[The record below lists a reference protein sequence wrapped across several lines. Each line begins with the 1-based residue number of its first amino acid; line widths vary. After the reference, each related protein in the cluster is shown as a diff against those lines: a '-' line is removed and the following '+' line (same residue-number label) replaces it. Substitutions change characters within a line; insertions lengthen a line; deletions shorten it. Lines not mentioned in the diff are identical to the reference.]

1 MPGGAQ
7 APSAGKQLEE
17 KVALLAGELGLLVD
31 SQVKAARR
39 IWGAERRI
47 DLVVSREETRQRL
60 GIECKAQTSSGS
72 AEEKIMATIKD
83 IESWPIDGIVVIE
96 GEGFSQNILGYLYST
111 GKVIHFNDLDE
122 WLRLYFGLPKKK

>member
-1 MPGGAQ
+1 
-7 APSAGKQLEE
+7 
-17 KVALLAGELGLLVD
+17 
-31 SQVKAARR
+31 
-39 IWGAERRI
+39 
-47 DLVVSREETRQRL
+47 
-60 GIECKAQTSSGS
+60 
-72 AEEKIMATIKD
+72 MATIKD